1 MIHTFSLPSGLR
13 VVLAPSATDV
23 VYAGIAVATGTRH
36 ELDSESGMAHLVEHM
51 TFKGTPDLSSVQI
64 LNRMES
70 VGGDLNAYTGKEET
84 IYYATFLRQ
93 HLRRALPL
101 LMDIVFHSTFPQ
113 EELEKERE
121 VVIDEIESY
130 NDSPAELIYDDF
142 EALLFPGH
150 PLGRNILGDAGRLRQ
165 YTSADL
171 LDFVRRTYG
180 PHRAVLFIKGNVSEQ
195 EVRKV
200 LPASSLALPASSQAL
215 PGEAPEDRA
224 ERSGRGMCQVR
235 THRRGI
241 PPCMPVEYHP
251 VGLHEHDM
259 CLQHSSP
266 SETGGES
273 VPHIIHRNTHQAHV
287 MLGSRAY
294 ALTDPRYIGLFLLS
308 NLLGGP
314 AMNSRL
320 SLALRERT
328 GLVYTVES
336 NLTAYT
342 DTGVWSVYF
351 GCDHD
356 DVRRCLRLVRRE
368 LQRLAD
374 APLSPR
380 TLAAAKRQLK
390 GQLGIGADNFE
401 NAALG
406 MAKYFLHT
414 GNVVTLEQRFAQID
428 ALTPAQL
435 HDIAR
440 DVMNPERLTTLIYQ

>member
-1 MIHTFSLPSGLR
+1 MTSNLPHNSILNSQFSIINFQLPSGLR
-13 VVLAPSATDV
+13 IILAPSATDV

-51 TFKGTPDLSSVQI
+51 TFKGTRHLSSVQI

-93 HLRRALPL
+93 HLRRAIPL
-101 LMDIVFHSTFPQ
+101 LLDIVFGSTYPQ

-142 EALLFPGH
+142 EALLFPNH
-150 PLGRNILGDAGRLRQ
+150 PLGRNILGDAERLRQ

-171 LDFVRRTYG
+171 QSFVRRTYR
-180 PHRAVLFIKGNVSEQ
+180 PDRAVLFVKGKVAIEEIQKLISSHKAYEPSEPYKAY
-195 EVRKV
+195 E
-200 LPASSLALPASSQAL
+200 PYEAHTPHSSQ
-215 PGEAPEDRA
+215 
-224 ERSGRGMCQVR
+224 
-235 THRRGI
+235 
-241 PPCMPVEYHP
+241 
-251 VGLHEHDM
+251 
-259 CLQHSSP
+259 
-266 SETGGES
+266 ES
-273 VPHIIHRNTHQAHV
+273 ILSRHCHQAHV
-287 MLGSRAY
+287 MLGARAY
-294 ALTDPRYIGLFLLS
+294 SATDPRYIGLFLLN

-351 GCDHD
+351 GCDHA
-356 DVRRCLRLVRRE
+356 DVRRCLRLVHRE
-368 LQRLAD
+368 LLRLCD

-380 TLAAAKRQLK
+380 TLATAKRQLK
-390 GQLGIGADNFE
+390 GQMGIGADNFE

-406 MAKYFLHT
+406 LAKYYLHT
-414 GNVVTLEQRFAQID
+414 GRALTLQQRYAEID
-428 ALTPAQL
+428 ALTAQQL

-440 DVMNPERLTTLIYQ
+440 EVMDPNHLTTLIYQ

>member
-64 LNRMES
+64 LNRIES

-180 PHRAVLFIKGNVSEQ
+180 PDRAVLFVKG
-195 EVRKV
+195 KV
-200 LPASSLALPASSQAL
+200 TVEEIIRIADSPLTDSPPTDSPPALPK
-215 PGEAPEDRA
+215 
-224 ERSGRGMCQVR
+224 GREQ
-235 THRRGI
+235 
-241 PPCMPVEYHP
+241 
-251 VGLHEHDM
+251 L
-259 CLQHSSP
+259 
-266 SETGGES
+266 
-273 VPHIIHRNTHQAHV
+273 
-287 MLGSRAY
+287 
-294 ALTDPRYIGLFLLS
+294 LF
-308 NLLGGP
+308 N
-314 AMNSRL
+314 
-320 SLALRERT
+320 
-328 GLVYTVES
+328 
-336 NLTAYT
+336 
-342 DTGVWSVYF
+342 
-351 GCDHD
+351 
-356 DVRRCLRLVRRE
+356 
-368 LQRLAD
+368 
-374 APLSPR
+374 
-380 TLAAAKRQLK
+380 
-390 GQLGIGADNFE
+390 
-401 NAALG
+401 
-406 MAKYFLHT
+406 
-414 GNVVTLEQRFAQID
+414 
-428 ALTPAQL
+428 
-435 HDIAR
+435 
-440 DVMNPERLTTLIYQ
+440 

>member
-64 LNRMES
+64 LNRIES

-180 PHRAVLFIKGNVSEQ
+180 PHRAVLFVKG
-195 EVRKV
+195 KV
-200 LPASSLALPASSQAL
+200 TVEEIIRIADSPLTDSPPTDSPPALPNGREQSPLTDDVFSIDESNCSL
-215 PGEAPEDRA
+215 PLGRAGGE
-224 ERSGRGMCQVR
+224 SV
-235 THRRGI
+235 
-241 PPCMPVEYHP
+241 
-251 VGLHEHDM
+251 
-259 CLQHSSP
+259 
-266 SETGGES
+266 GGES

-287 MLGSRAY
+287 MLGTRAY

-440 DVMNPERLTTLIYQ
+440 DVMNPEQLTTLIYTSPH

>member
-1 MIHTFSLPSGLR
+1 MTSDFTTFNLPSGLR
-13 VVLAPSATDV
+13 IILAPSATDV

-51 TFKGTPDLSSVQI
+51 TFKGTRHLSSVQI

-93 HLRRALPL
+93 HLRRAIPL
-101 LMDIVFHSTFPQ
+101 LLDIVFGSTYPQ

-142 EALLFPGH
+142 EALLFPNH
-150 PLGRNILGDAGRLRQ
+150 PLGRNILGDAERLRQ

-171 LDFVRRTYG
+171 QSFVRRTYR
-180 PHRAVLFIKGNVSEQ
+180 PDHAVLFVKG
-195 EVRKV
+195 KV
-200 LPASSLALPASSQAL
+200 AIEEIQKLISSHKAYEAHKAHEPYEPYKPHEPHTPYEAHTPQSSQ
-215 PGEAPEDRA
+215 
-224 ERSGRGMCQVR
+224 
-235 THRRGI
+235 
-241 PPCMPVEYHP
+241 
-251 VGLHEHDM
+251 
-259 CLQHSSP
+259 
-266 SETGGES
+266 ES
-273 VPHIIHRNTHQAHV
+273 ILSRHCHQAHV
-287 MLGSRAY
+287 MLGARAY
-294 ALTDPRYIGLFLLS
+294 SATDPRYIGLFLLN

-351 GCDHD
+351 GCDHA
-356 DVRRCLRLVRRE
+356 DVRRCLRLVHQELRR
-368 LQRLAD
+368 LCD

-380 TLAAAKRQLK
+380 TLATAKRQLK
-390 GQLGIGADNFE
+390 GQMGIGADNFE

-406 MAKYFLHT
+406 LAKYYLHT
-414 GNVVTLEQRFAQID
+414 GRALTLQQRFAEID
-428 ALTPAQL
+428 ALTAQQL

-440 DVMNPERLTTLIYQ
+440 EVMDPNHLTTLIYQ